1 MTQRVSVFIV
11 TSSDFFVGRVLSLP
25 RSAFSTDFTAFFR
38 SDRRH
43 FFPLLVAFVD
53 AVVLFPNSGRHAL
66 AGLRKG
72 VDVATDF
79 GELVYLSQKV
89 IDIMGGA

>member
-1 MTQRVSVFIV
+1 MGSEMCIRDS
-11 TSSDFFVGRVLSLP
+11 
-25 RSAFSTDFTAFFR
+25 
-38 SDRRH
+38 
-43 FFPLLVAFVD
+43 
-53 AVVLFPNSGRHAL
+53 PNSGRHAL